1 MSNYQDKY
9 LKYKNKY
16 LALKAQISNSSEQ
29 NSLFLKN
36 SESSSINNM
45 QVKILNM
52 LGGANDEL
60 GGEYYQGTE
69 TNVTVTNQNQ
79 NQNQNQTQTENK
91 DEKNETESSNVE
103 EKFKNL
109 KGGAKKAVTA
119 TKKKN
124 DNYKKHFLDDSDIT
138 DDSDVSTSETDFSSS
153 DLDW

>member
-29 NSLFLKN
+29 NSLFIKN

-45 QVKILNM
+45 QVKIVNM
-52 LGGANDEL
+52 LGGTNNDLQVETI
-60 GGEYYQGTE
+60 EPTE
-69 TNVTVTNQNQ
+69 TNVTITNQ
-79 NQNQNQTQTENK
+79 K
-91 DEKNETESSNVE
+91 DLESSNVE
-103 EKFKNL
+103 EKFNNNK
-109 KGGAKKAVTA
+109 KGGARKAVKT

-138 DDSDVSTSETDFSSS
+138 EKSDLSSTESVFSSS

>member
-52 LGGANDEL
+52 LGGANNDL
-60 GGEYYQGTE
+60 KLEYMDDVTE

-79 NQNQNQTQTENK
+79 NQNKNENK
-91 DEKNETESSNVE
+91 EENKEEKTEAESSNVE
-103 EKFKNL
+103 EKFNKV
-109 KGGAKKAVTA
+109 GGARKVVKA
-119 TKKKN
+119 TKKKT
-124 DNYKKHFLDDSDIT
+124 DNYKKHFLDDSDIK
-138 DDSDVSTSETDFSSS
+138 DDSEISTSETEFSSS

>member
-36 SESSSINNM
+36 SESSLINNM

-52 LGGANDEL
+52 LGGSNNQPEL
-60 GGEYYQGTE
+60 ENMEGTE
-69 TNVTVTNQNQ
+69 TNVTITSNQQ
-79 NQNQNQTQTENK
+79 NIKENK
-91 DEKNETESSNVE
+91 KENAEDKAEAESSNVE
-103 EKFKNL
+103 EKFNPNL
-109 KGGAKKAVTA
+109 KGGARKAVKA

-124 DNYKKHFLDDSDIT
+124 DNYKKHFLDDSDIK
-138 DDSDVSTSETDFSSS
+138 DDSDISTSETPFSSS

>member
-29 NSLFLKN
+29 NSMFIKN
-36 SESSSINNM
+36 SESSSIDNM
-45 QVKILNM
+45 QIKINNM
-52 LGGANDEL
+52 LGGNKIVDDESV
-60 GGEYYQGTE
+60 QITD
-69 TNVTVTNQNQ
+69 VTITDAQVKERN
-79 NQNQNQTQTENK
+79 NK
-91 DEKNETESSNVE
+91 KKEEKQVKEESESSNVE
-103 EKFKNL
+103 EKFNSNK
-109 KGGAKKAVTA
+109 KGGARKAVKS

-138 DDSDVSTSETDFSSS
+138 DGSDLSSSETEFSSS